1 MKDLDE
7 ITNNWTPEDLN
18 LLFIAT
24 SIIWGVDIKNTNRT
38 INLVYARATFFKI
51 AREEIIPKKTLSEI
65 GKYLKKDHATVIY
78 ATGEKFKEYLKE
90 KGFAEKFILVRDK
103 FEELKSKKIDGYF
116 AINKIDIATLIENQ
130 QVQKMK
136 DYFENQI
143 KYLRLYN
150 QQLKE
155 ENEKYKALRLESFLI
170 DISSLPEEQRNEFRD
185 VRWIPYKRMLESRVN
200 YKN

>member
-7 ITNNWTPEDLN
+7 IITDFTPEDLN
-18 LLFIAT
+18 LLYIAT
-24 SIIWGVDIKNTNRT
+24 SIIWGVNIKNRNRT

-90 KGFAEKFILVRDK
+90 KGFSEKFIKVKDK
-103 FEELKSKKIDGYF
+103 FEELKTKKIDGYF
-116 AINKIDIATLIENQ
+116 AINKIDVATLLKHQ
-130 QVQKMK
+130 QVESLKK
-136 DYFENQI
+136 YLENQI
-143 KYLRLYN
+143 KYLRVYN
-150 QQLKE
+150 EQLKE
-155 ENEKYKALRLESFLI
+155 ENEKYKALGLDSFLLEI
-170 DISSLPEEQRNEFRD
+170 NQLPEDQRNEFRD
-185 VRWIPYKRMLESRVN
+185 VRWRPYKRMLESRVN